1 MSTIKDALNKIGEFQ
16 STPISHAHV
25 AEPTDSCKS
34 SARATEVPD
43 DLFDIEWSKFTIDGV
58 CVVDLLIRAINT
70 LVTKYN
76 EDVEGRGTDGLT
88 FTFQDIYEVAGIADV
103 DATADAI
110 KPEEENLASL
120 YDKKGFGWRYYCT
133 LKALERFETDA
144 NWDVEIDDKGFDGE
158 FVADTINRYFNPLS
172 SPFMF
177 GGFGLLDFVPGLRNA
192 LTNVDRKELVRL
204 TLEKVLGR
212 YSVLMTDAEATEIE
226 EEDENPQEPSNLF
239 ENPQEPS
246 NDKSELKSP
255 EKKNP
260 PKVESRVVK
269 PQVIQTLPDLLR
281 AIGLPF

>member
-1 MSTIKDALNKIGEFQ
+1 MSTIKDAFNKIGEFQ

-34 SARATEVPD
+34 SAKATEAPD

-88 FTFQDIYEVAGIADV
+88 FTFQDIYEIAGIADV
-103 DATADAI
+103 DATAEVI
-110 KPEEENLASL
+110 KPEEEALASL
-120 YDKKGFGWRYYCT
+120 YDKNGYGWRYYCT
-133 LKALERFETDA
+133 LKALEKFETDA
-144 NWDVEIDDKGFDGE
+144 NWDVEIDDNGFDGE
-158 FVADTINRYFNPLS
+158 TIANIINRYFNPLS

-177 GGFGLLDFVPGLRNA
+177 GEFGFLDFVPGLRNA

-212 YSVLMTDAEATEIE
+212 YSVLMTEAEPIEIE
-226 EEDENPQEPSNLF
+226 EED

-255 EKKNP
+255 EKKNL

-281 AIGLPF
+281 AIGLSF

>member
-103 DATADAI
+103 DTTADAI

-120 YDKKGFGWRYYCT
+120 YDKNGFGWRYYCT
-133 LKALERFETDA
+133 LKALEKFETDA
-144 NWDVEIDDKGFDGE
+144 NWDVEIDDNGFDGE
-158 FVADTINRYFNPLS
+158 TIANIINRYFNPLS

-177 GGFGLLDFVPGLRNA
+177 GGFGFLDFVPGLRNA

-212 YSVLMTDAEATEIE
+212 YSVLMTEAEPIEIE
-226 EEDENPQEPSNLF
+226 DEDENPKESSNEKPEP
-239 ENPQEPS
+239 
-246 NDKSELKSP
+246 KSLED
-255 EKKNP
+255 EKKNL

-269 PQVIQTLPDLLR
+269 SQVIQTLPDLLR

>member
-16 STPISHAHV
+16 STPISHVHV

-133 LKALERFETDA
+133 LKALEKFETDA

-177 GGFGLLDFVPGLRNA
+177 GEFGFLGSVLGLHNA

-204 TLEKVLGR
+204 TLEKILGR